1 MLELTIETYNH
12 GGLNRRGGGF
22 TDFTSITHAGDPAP
36 DFTLPLL
43 DGREVTLSKLRGKP
57 VVIEFGFVT

>member
-22 TDFTSITHAGDPAP
+22 TDFT
-36 DFTLPLL
+36 LPLL
-43 DGREVTLSKLRGKP
+43 DGGEVTLSKLRGKP